1 MRTGV
6 RTRIRKHRTNSPPT
20 RATER
25 GRICVLVAALAGV
38 GACSL
43 APDPAP
49 PPQVD
54 RVPEAFVG
62 AEVVGPADGLRW
74 WTSFADP
81 SLNSLVDTVL
91 AANLDIVGAYAR
103 VREAQALARVSRAA
117 LFPGVEAT
125 GSASEQRS
133 PANSGF
139 GQQFAQLLG
148 GAAGDS
154 TGDPGGDEDAAVRRF
169 ETTTYSLSVGL
180 SYEVDFWGRASND
193 AQAAARDFLATE
205 ADMELVR
212 LGVLAETV
220 TAYFQIV
227 DLRERIALT
236 TATIDV
242 LREREALSRDRY
254 DRGLVGSFE
263 LYQVRADLRNAE
275 STLPDL
281 RTQLA
286 DARARLSVLAG
297 RYSTEFTSALD
308 GRMEPVT
315 VLDPVPV
322 GLPADLLGQRPDVR
336 AAQERYEAAR
346 LRVGARKAELL
357 PRLTLSGS
365 VGLQSADANGL
376 FNLDQWFSNLAA
388 GLTAPLFQGGRLRA
402 NVTAAEARY
411 AQQAAALGSTVLAA
425 VEEVETSLV
434 RYREGRVRLQALEA
448 QLEEAQSSVSLQANR
463 YRSGVSGYPDYL
475 DALRNELG
483 VQSIL
488 SLARQQ
494 VALALL
500 GVHRALGGGW
510 IEEPR

>member
-1 MRTGV
+1 MSD
-6 RTRIRKHRTNSPPT
+6 HRTITPPK

-25 GRICVLVAALAGV
+25 VRTWVLVVALGAV

-62 AEVVGPADGLRW
+62 AEVAGPADGLRW

-81 SLNSLVDTVL
+81 TLNALVDTVL

-117 LFPGVEAT
+117 LFPAVDAT
-125 GSASEQRS
+125 GSASDQRS

-154 TGDPGGDEDAAVRRF
+154 TGDPGGSGGGDDEDAALRRF

-180 SYEVDFWGRASND
+180 SYEVDFWGRAGND
-193 AQAAARDFLATE
+193 AQAAAREFLATE

-227 DLRERIALT
+227 DLRERIGLT

-242 LREREALSRDRY
+242 LQEREALSRDRY

-275 STLPDL
+275 STLPEL
-281 RTQLA
+281 TTQLA
-286 DARARLSVLAG
+286 DARARLSLLAG
-297 RYSTEFTSALD
+297 RYSTEFTEALD
-308 GRMEPVT
+308 GPMEPVT

-357 PRLTLSGS
+357 PRLTLSSS
-365 VGLQSADANGL
+365 VGLQSAEANGL
-376 FNLDQWFSNLAA
+376 FDLDQWFSNLAA

-402 NVTAAEARY
+402 NLTAAEARY
-411 AQQAAALGSTVLAA
+411 AQQAAALGSTVLSA
-425 VEEVETSLV
+425 VGEVETSLV
-434 RYREGRVRLQALEA
+434 RYREARVRLQALEA
-448 QLEEAQSSVSLQANR
+448 QLEEARSSVGLQANR

-475 DALRNELG
+475 DALRSELG
-483 VQSIL
+483 VQSFL
-488 SLARQQ
+488 SLARRQ

-510 IEEPR
+510 IEEQR